1 MERGV
6 ERLKGR
12 FLPGPEVTA
21 LHSLSTQCPAP
32 GSLTSLLANLAPT
45 EDSPRACI
53 HGPLQQPIPA
63 ATPHTL
69 NQDQHQCRFTSE
81 TAIPPA
87 HLPPRCYLGSPR
99 TPLLSPSPLLLPFLP
114 HPAQTLHPT
123 TRPCLHKSPHS
134 PWLLTTSA
142 QDSPPWLKPTAHL
155 PWPHTACQML
165 QDKRHH
171 MCPGNTT
178 AISRHFRLPSH
189 QSPPVP
195 SPIIIS
201 LLHELF

>member
-1 MERGV
+1 MNWLARAVTGEKRAGARTGAVVMERGV

-12 FLPGPEVTA
+12 FLPGPAVTA
-21 LHSLSTQCPAP
+21 LHSLRTQCPAP

-53 HGPLQQPIPA
+53 HSPLRQPIPA

-87 HLPPRCYLGSPR
+87 R
-99 TPLLSPSPLLLPFLP
+99 LP
-114 HPAQTLHPT
+114 HPAQTLHRT
-123 TRPCLHKSPHS
+123 TRPGLHKSPHC

-142 QDSPPWLKPTAHL
+142 QDSPPWLKPTARL

-178 AISRHFRLPSH
+178 AISRRLRLHSH
-189 QSPPVP
+189 QSPPVS